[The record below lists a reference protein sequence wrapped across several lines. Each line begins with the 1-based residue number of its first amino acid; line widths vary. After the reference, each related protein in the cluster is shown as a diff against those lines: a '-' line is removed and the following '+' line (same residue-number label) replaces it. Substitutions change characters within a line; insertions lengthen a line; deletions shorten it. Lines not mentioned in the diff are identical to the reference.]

1 MRNKTGFTLI
11 EIMVSLVLVGIIAS
25 IAGTSVLMG
34 MKGYVTSRENN
45 VLTQK
50 AQLALNRI
58 HREFIEL
65 SEVQDGK
72 ERCLIYQGPYGRR
85 ALKWF
90 ENDKT
95 IRLFTNADAISC
107 DALSSGDTLVD
118 GVQSLSIQY
127 FSNASGPWTTAQDIR
142 SLCALT
148 VQIRMMRPDMA
159 DGILFSTTV
168 SPRNNGN
175 AGGAAI
181 PTPDNK
187 PPEYA
192 SKYCFVATAA
202 WGDGHHPMVEL
213 LREFRDDVLLK
224 AEPGISLV
232 RLYYRVGPT
241 LAAAI
246 ENKPLACLAVRVMM
260 IPLAGVALLALHSP
274 LLIPLALIL
283 SWWIA
288 RSIPA
293 QRKGRFRSR
302 LSRLTGERGAI
313 LLTLIAVM
321 VVFSALSAVMITM
334 FGSTSLGQA
343 MGSNVMRAYYLAESG
358 FRYAASTYINAADET
373 TRENLM
379 LAMHNQ
385 EYTLADNEGKFRILV
400 YPYYAR
406 LTELSNGDELTAKV
420 SGGFPVPEGDFVS
433 DSWVKVQRP
442 DGVVT
447 YNQISQVSPQEPNT
461 LRFCRSN
468 AAGSPL
474 WDTGY
479 ETGSLITPVC
489 LPDRNVNN
497 RKLIINQDGRYD
509 LAYKEGTGALAFPE
523 RNGVFSVRFEGEP
536 TPRMLSYR
544 HRNRDTR
551 RFEGISDTGGR
562 SLPNGPMVEPG
573 SSAPYKNFIE
583 LAKFVRLESTG
594 ILGAGAAEVSRKITY
609 EIPLGYMTAAAPKTE
624 MKEQFGS
631 SLANWF
637 TGSEISHIG
646 TQAIEGGALR
656 VTSPQTTN
664 VSPTSSCLLFRENQ
678 IALNW
683 EKAFSSSGAQENFET
698 EWKRA
703 GRYLSYD
710 VQAKLKL
717 DSTNQTYAG
726 GLSFRL
732 DEAGNSLGLTIL
744 SSVPG
749 FYTTDGCDKDG
760 IPNGM
765 TTVTAII
772 QYNPYL
778 VLWMKEAART
788 EKSVVIVPSPHLD
801 PASADLNDPP
811 PTGTGTNAILIGPCS
826 FWETGNRVQ
835 FTNVEGSLPQ
845 GISSSVDYFI
855 RVVTY
860 DNKKYLY
867 LFDTYKQAMGLA
879 ATRWE
884 GLRDMKTDGSGTS
897 NMVAQDPLWTELLR
911 KNLNASPYSSDVYRI
926 LKTEGNQYI
935 HFREWTTLMVRII
948 EAPSVSFING
958 GGAGLEI
965 VSGNVVYQTQEDTA
979 GGTVTAIAL
988 VRSDPVY
995 WNRFDQQPTEWNWEA
1010 GTAAG
1015 VLMLEILK
1023 DGETIRPYTFASG
1036 KKIFVGNP
1044 PSGTWVATAGI
1055 PSTVTDEGVTMRN
1068 RDNWIQVFVGDKD
1081 GPANPNDNP
1090 LDINRG
1096 LSPRDQIFWSPDR
1109 VGYPGITTTSNDR
1122 FSLVKMGDS
1131 RNLCFARRFLSRQ
1144 NAGDRGDFIRLG
1156 KPLYDGSAFFSTP
1169 ASGSDFSRSRP
1180 EVGLHSYGPADSM
1193 TNFYFDDFAVRF
1205 GPVSGVRAGFLMP
1218 VQR

>member
-1 MRNKTGFTLI
+1 
-11 EIMVSLVLVGIIAS
+11 
-25 IAGTSVLMG
+25 
-34 MKGYVTSRENN
+34 
-45 VLTQK
+45 
-50 AQLALNRI
+50 
-58 HREFIEL
+58 
-65 SEVQDGK
+65 
-72 ERCLIYQGPYGRR
+72 
-85 ALKWF
+85 
-90 ENDKT
+90 
-95 IRLFTNADAISC
+95 
-107 DALSSGDTLVD
+107 
-118 GVQSLSIQY
+118 
-127 FSNASGPWTTAQDIR
+127 
-142 SLCALT
+142 
-148 VQIRMMRPDMA
+148 
-159 DGILFSTTV
+159 
-168 SPRNNGN
+168 
-175 AGGAAI
+175 
-181 PTPDNK
+181 
-187 PPEYA
+187 
-192 SKYCFVATAA
+192 
-202 WGDGHHPMVEL
+202 MVEL
-213 LREFRDDVLLK
+213 LRQFRDAVLLK
-224 AEPGISLV
+224 TEPGAAFV
-232 RLYYRVGPT
+232 RLYYWIGPT

-246 ENKPLACLAVRVMM
+246 EGKPLACLAARVMM
-260 IPLAGVALLALHSP
+260 IPLVGLALLALHSP
-274 LLIPLALIL
+274 LLIPLVLVL

-288 RSIPA
+288 RSIPV
-293 QRKGRFRSR
+293 QRKGRLRPR
-302 LSRLTGERGAI
+302 LSRQTGERGAI

-343 MGSNVMRAYYLAESG
+343 TGSNVMRAYYLAESG

-373 TRENLM
+373 ARENLM

-385 EYTLADNEGKFRILV
+385 EYTLSGNEGKFRLSV

-406 LTELSNGDELTAKV
+406 STQLPNGNELTTKL

-433 DSWVKVQRP
+433 GSWVKVQRP

-447 YNQISQVSPQEPNT
+447 YNRISHVSSQEPNT
-461 LRFCRSN
+461 LRFYQIS
-468 AAGSPL
+468 AAGSPGSPL
-474 WDTGY
+474 VWGDSYG
-479 ETGSLITPVC
+479 TGSLITPVC
-489 LPDRNVNN
+489 LPDRNFNDRRLYLN
-497 RKLIINQDGRYD
+497 PDGSYD
-509 LAYKEGTGALAFPE
+509 LAYTAGTGALAFPE
-523 RNGVFSVRFEGEP
+523 RNGTFSVRFEGEP
-536 TPRMLSYR
+536 TPRILSYR
-544 HRNRDTR
+544 QKNLNTG

-562 SLPNGPMVEPG
+562 NLPTVRMVDPG
-573 SSAPYKNFIE
+573 SIAPYQNFIE

-594 ILGAGAAEVSRKITY
+594 ILGAGAAAVSRKITY
-609 EIPLGYMTAAAPKTE
+609 EIPLGYMPAAPKTE

-637 TGSEISHIG
+637 TGSEASHIG

-656 VTSPQTTN
+656 VTSAKTTN
-664 VSPTSSCLLFRENQ
+664 VSPASSCLLFRENQ
-678 IALNW
+678 IALDW
-683 EKAFSSSGAQENFET
+683 QKAFSSSGAQENFKT
-698 EWKRA
+698 EWSRA

-717 DSTNQTYAG
+717 DSTNQIYAG

-732 DEAGNSLGLTIL
+732 DEAGNSLGFTIL

-749 FYTTDGCDKDG
+749 FYTTNGCDRDG

-765 TTVTAII
+765 TTVTTI

-788 EKSVVIVPSPHLD
+788 EKSVVIVLSPHLD
-801 PASADLNDPP
+801 PASADPNDPP

-835 FTNVEGSLPQ
+835 FTNVEGALPQ

-867 LFDTYKQAMGLA
+867 LFDTYEQAMGLA

-884 GLRDMKTDGSGTS
+884 GLRDMKTAGSGTS
-897 NMVAQDPLWTELLR
+897 NIVAQDPLWTELLR
-911 KNLNASPYSSDVYRI
+911 KNLNASPYIGDVYRI
-926 LKTEGNQYI
+926 LKAEGSQYI
-935 HFREWTTLMVRII
+935 HFRDWTTLMVRII

-965 VSGNVVYQTQEDTA
+965 VSGSVVYQTQEDTA
-979 GGTVTAIAL
+979 GGTVTAIAR
-988 VRSDPVY
+988 VRNDPVY

-1015 VLMLEILK
+1015 VLMLEVRTV
-1023 DGETIRPYTFASG
+1023 GGTIQPYTFASG

-1096 LSPRDQIFWSPDR
+1096 LSPRDQIFWAPDR
-1109 VGYPGITTTSNDR
+1109 VGYPGMTTTSNDR
-1122 FSLVKMGDS
+1122 FSLVRMSDY
-1131 RNLCFARRFLSRQ
+1131 RNACFARRFLSKA
-1144 NAGDRGDFIRLG
+1144 NKEAGTMGDFIRLG
-1156 KPLYDGSAFFSTP
+1156 TLQYDESTFFSTP
-1169 ASGSDFSRSRP
+1169 ASGSVFSPSRP

-1205 GPVSGVRAGFLMP
+1205 GPVSGESAGFLMP